1 MSLPQRRSDCP
12 ISVCLDLVGDRW
24 TMLVIR
30 DMVMFGAQRFSE
42 FQSGKEGIATNILS
56 DRLQRLT
63 EGGIV
68 RCSSDP
74 EDGRRKIYRLTE
86 KGIDLV
92 PILIDLARWGATHDP
107 NTGIPADFK
116 KRVENDRDGVIA
128 ALRAQLESLGHG

>member
-1 MSLPQRRSDCP
+1 MPPSHRRSDCP
-12 ISVCLDLVGDRW
+12 ITFCLELVGDRW

-42 FQSGKEGIATNILS
+42 FQSGTEGIATNVLS

-68 RCSSDP
+68 VCSADP
-74 EDGRRKIYRLTE
+74 DDGRRKLYRLTH
-86 KGIDLV
+86 KGLDLV

-107 NTGIPADFK
+107 HTGISVEFK
-116 KRVENDRDGVIA
+116 NRVENDRDGVIA